1 VVKENMMNK
10 QKSELYAVRLQN
22 VLSYIEHNLDEELT
36 VDQLC
41 KIANFSKFHF
51 HRQFANYIGITVARY
66 ILLLRLKQAS
76 YRIAFQESVK
86 IIDIALNAG
95 FETPESFTRAFKN
108 AVGKSPSAFRNNPDW
123 ETWHKVFDFR
133 LPERNDE
140 VKVDIINFENT
151 LIAVKEH
158 LGPVEQL
165 NNTVG
170 QFIAWRKTTGL
181 SPKNISR
188 TFGIA
193 YDNPDTTE
201 PSQFRFDIA
210 GEVKNKIPENM
221 HGMVMKS
228 IPAGR
233 CAVVRH
239 LGSHNRLGESIY
251 HLYREWLPD
260 SGEELRDYPLYFQ
273 YLNLLP
279 DIAEADLVT
288 DIYLPLK

>member
-1 VVKENMMNK
+1 MNK
-10 QKSELYAVRLQN
+10 QKSKLYAARLQN

-36 VDQLC
+36 VDKLC
-41 KIANFSKFHF
+41 SIANFSKFHF
-51 HRQFANYIGITVARY
+51 HRQFADYIGIPVARY
-66 ILLLRLKQAS
+66 VLLLRLKQAS
-76 YRIAFQESVK
+76 YRIAFEESVK

-108 AVGKSPSAFRNNPDW
+108 TIGKSPSAFRKNPDW
-123 ETWHKVFDFR
+123 ESWHKVFDFR
-133 LPERNDE
+133 LPERNNK

-158 LGPVEQL
+158 LGPVESL
-165 NNTVG
+165 NNTVA

-181 SPKNISR
+181 SPKNTSR

-201 PSQFRFDIA
+201 PSKFRFDIA
-210 GEVKNKIPENM
+210 GEVKSNIPENA
-221 HGMVMKS
+221 HGIILKT
-228 IPAGR
+228 IPNGR

-251 HLYREWLPD
+251 PIYREWLPN
-260 SGEELRDYPLYFQ
+260 SGEELRDFPLYFH

-279 DIAEADLVT
+279 GIAEADLVT